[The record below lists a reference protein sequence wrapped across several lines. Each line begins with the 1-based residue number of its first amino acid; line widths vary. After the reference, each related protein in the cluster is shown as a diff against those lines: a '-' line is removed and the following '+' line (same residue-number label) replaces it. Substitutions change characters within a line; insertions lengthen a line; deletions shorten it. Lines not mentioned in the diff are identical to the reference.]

1 MALNKTEE
9 KIYELLKEKA
19 TSHNE
24 EGTFCVY
31 PRKELAFDCGVN
43 EKTVQRTLNELE
55 RQFYIFRKR
64 QGNGQTQKIYII
76 TQNVP
81 PAVRGDDFSPENVL
95 SAVRV
100 GDFSPENV
108 PSAVRVD
115 DFSPE
120 NVPPAVRGGD
130 FSPENV
136 PSAVRVDDFL
146 PENVPPAVRV
156 DDFSPENDTSTS
168 CVNNFTPE
176 KVRETLPQL
185 ATIIPQKHLIPNN
198 KLANS
203 LTKDIIG
210 GGLIELDVGRKKD
223 DILTRCILNYEGDN
237 VKLTSRRSFTEYDR
251 QVADAVTSLYEYGNK
266 SHIITAATVYR
277 AMVHAT
283 ETETPSPQ
291 QIEAV
296 TQSLDKLR
304 FVRVQIDC
312 TEELMRRNIDLNG
325 SQITAGKID
334 TYLLTLDKMEIIAGG
349 QKVVAYKVIK
359 TPILYEYS
367 RLTGQV
373 ITVPAALLDIR
384 DKTGAKIPNTERRIA
399 IKGYLMRRIS
409 IMKGQNSKNQSC
421 HILYDSLYNEV
432 CSTEPTQKEKRLI
445 RDYIPCVLEY
455 WKSEKFIKDYEEL
468 THGKKKIGIEI
479 KI

>member
-1 MALNKTEE
+1 MKKDILTTADTEALHNYLQEIEEINKNEPKNVSSEIWENWNKERLQIESKYHNTIIKALRCALHNMGTEE
-9 KIYELLKEKA
+9 
-19 TSHNE
+19 
-24 EGTFCVY
+24 
-31 PRKELAFDCGVN
+31 
-43 EKTVQRTLNELE
+43 
-55 RQFYIFRKR
+55 
-64 QGNGQTQKIYII
+64 QKIIDLI
-76 TQNVP
+76 K
-81 PAVRGDDFSPENVL
+81 EI
-95 SAVRV
+95 V
-100 GDFSPENV
+100 GDNV
-108 PSAVRVD
+108 SDITSEQVR
-115 DFSPE
+115 
-120 NVPPAVRGGD
+120 A
-130 FSPENV
+130 
-136 PSAVRVDDFL
+136 A
-146 PENVPPAVRV
+146 
-156 DDFSPENDTSTS
+156 
-168 CVNNFTPE
+168 
-176 KVRETLPQL
+176 LPQL
-185 ATIIPQKHLIPNN
+185 ASIIPQKHLIPNN

-210 GGLIELDVGRKKD
+210 AGLIELDVGRKKD
-223 DILTRCILNYEGDN
+223 DILTRCILSYEGDN

-251 QVADAVTSLYEYGNK
+251 QVADAVTSLYEYGDK

-291 QIEAV
+291 QTEAV

-334 TYLLTLDKMEIIAGG
+334 TYLLTLDKMEVIAGG

-409 IMKGQNSKNQSC
+409 IMKSQNSKKQSR
-421 HILYDSLYNEV
+421 HIIFESLYNEIGDANEL
-432 CSTEPTQKEKRLI
+432 SRRDQQLI
-445 RDYIPCVLEY
+445 REYVSLVLDN
-455 WKSEKFIKDYEEL
+455 WKREEFIKDYEEL
-468 THGKKKIGIEI
+468 TKGKKKIGVEI
-479 KI
+479 QV

>member
-1 MALNKTEE
+1 MKKNMLTTADTEALHNYLQEIEEINKNEPKNVSSEIWENWNKERLQIESKYHSTIIKALRCALHNIGTEE
-9 KIYELLKEKA
+9 
-19 TSHNE
+19 
-24 EGTFCVY
+24 
-31 PRKELAFDCGVN
+31 
-43 EKTVQRTLNELE
+43 
-55 RQFYIFRKR
+55 
-64 QGNGQTQKIYII
+64 QKIIDLI
-76 TQNVP
+76 T
-81 PAVRGDDFSPENVL
+81 EI
-95 SAVRV
+95 V
-100 GDFSPENV
+100 GDNV
-108 PSAVRVD
+108 SDITSEQVR
-115 DFSPE
+115 
-120 NVPPAVRGGD
+120 A
-130 FSPENV
+130 
-136 PSAVRVDDFL
+136 A
-146 PENVPPAVRV
+146 
-156 DDFSPENDTSTS
+156 
-168 CVNNFTPE
+168 
-176 KVRETLPQL
+176 LPQL
-185 ATIIPQKHLIPNN
+185 ASIIPQKHLIPNN

-210 GGLIELDVGRKKD
+210 AGLIELDVGRKKD
-223 DILTRCILNYEGDN
+223 DILTRCILSYEGDN

-251 QVADAVTSLYEYGNK
+251 QVADAVTSLYEYGDK

-334 TYLLTLDKMEIIAGG
+334 TYLLTLDKMEVIAGG

-409 IMKGQNSKNQSC
+409 IMKSQNGKNQSR
-421 HILYDSLYNEV
+421 HIIFESLYNEI
-432 CSTEPTQKEKRLI
+432 CDANELSRRDQQLI
-445 RDYIPCVLEY
+445 REYVSLVLDN
-455 WKSEKFIKDYEEL
+455 WKREEFIKDYEEL
-468 THGKKKIGIEI
+468 TKGKKKIGVEI

>member
-1 MALNKTEE
+1 MKKNMLTTADTEALHNYLQEIEEINKNEPKNVSSEIWENWNKERLQIESKYHSTIIKALRCALHNIGTEE
-9 KIYELLKEKA
+9 
-19 TSHNE
+19 
-24 EGTFCVY
+24 
-31 PRKELAFDCGVN
+31 
-43 EKTVQRTLNELE
+43 
-55 RQFYIFRKR
+55 
-64 QGNGQTQKIYII
+64 QKIIDLI
-76 TQNVP
+76 K
-81 PAVRGDDFSPENVL
+81 EI
-95 SAVRV
+95 V
-100 GDFSPENV
+100 GDNV
-108 PSAVRVD
+108 SDITSEQVR
-115 DFSPE
+115 
-120 NVPPAVRGGD
+120 A
-130 FSPENV
+130 
-136 PSAVRVDDFL
+136 A
-146 PENVPPAVRV
+146 
-156 DDFSPENDTSTS
+156 
-168 CVNNFTPE
+168 
-176 KVRETLPQL
+176 LPQL
-185 ATIIPQKHLIPNN
+185 ASIIPQKHLIPNN

-210 GGLIELDVGRKKD
+210 AGLIELDVGRKKD
-223 DILTRCILNYEGDN
+223 DILTRCILSYEGDN

-251 QVADAVTSLYEYGNK
+251 QVADAVTSLYEYGDK

-334 TYLLTLDKMEIIAGG
+334 TYLLTLDKMEVIAGG

>member
-1 MALNKTEE
+1 MKKNMLTTADTEALHNYLQEIEEINKNEPKNVSSEIWENWNKERLQIESKYHSTIIKALRCALHNIGTEE
-9 KIYELLKEKA
+9 
-19 TSHNE
+19 
-24 EGTFCVY
+24 
-31 PRKELAFDCGVN
+31 
-43 EKTVQRTLNELE
+43 
-55 RQFYIFRKR
+55 
-64 QGNGQTQKIYII
+64 QKIIDLI
-76 TQNVP
+76 K
-81 PAVRGDDFSPENVL
+81 EI
-95 SAVRV
+95 V
-100 GDFSPENV
+100 GDNV
-108 PSAVRVD
+108 SDITSEQVR
-115 DFSPE
+115 
-120 NVPPAVRGGD
+120 A
-130 FSPENV
+130 
-136 PSAVRVDDFL
+136 A
-146 PENVPPAVRV
+146 
-156 DDFSPENDTSTS
+156 
-168 CVNNFTPE
+168 
-176 KVRETLPQL
+176 LPQL
-185 ATIIPQKHLIPNN
+185 ASIIPQKHLIPNN

-210 GGLIELDVGRKKD
+210 AGLIELDVGRKKD
-223 DILTRCILNYEGDN
+223 DILTRCILSYEGDN

-251 QVADAVTSLYEYGNK
+251 QVADAVTSLYEYGDK

-384 DKTGAKIPNTERRIA
+384 DKTGTKIPNTERRIA

>member
-1 MALNKTEE
+1 MKKNMLTTADTEALHNYLQEIEEINKNEPKNVSSEIWENWNKERLQIESKYHSTIIKALRCALHNIGTEE
-9 KIYELLKEKA
+9 
-19 TSHNE
+19 
-24 EGTFCVY
+24 
-31 PRKELAFDCGVN
+31 
-43 EKTVQRTLNELE
+43 
-55 RQFYIFRKR
+55 
-64 QGNGQTQKIYII
+64 QKIIDLI
-76 TQNVP
+76 K
-81 PAVRGDDFSPENVL
+81 EI
-95 SAVRV
+95 V
-100 GDFSPENV
+100 GDNV
-108 PSAVRVD
+108 SDIMSEQVR
-115 DFSPE
+115 
-120 NVPPAVRGGD
+120 A
-130 FSPENV
+130 
-136 PSAVRVDDFL
+136 A
-146 PENVPPAVRV
+146 
-156 DDFSPENDTSTS
+156 
-168 CVNNFTPE
+168 
-176 KVRETLPQL
+176 LPQL
-185 ATIIPQKHLIPNN
+185 ASIIPQKHLIPNN

-210 GGLIELDVGRKKD
+210 AGLIELDVGRKKD
-223 DILTRCILNYEGDN
+223 DILTRCILSYEGDN

-251 QVADAVTSLYEYGNK
+251 QVADAVTSLYEYGDK

-445 RDYIPCVLEY
+445 RDYIPYVLEY

>member
-1 MALNKTEE
+1 MKKNMLTTADTEALHNYLQEIEEINKNEPKNVSSEIWENWNKERLQIESKYHSTIIKALRCALHNIGTEE
-9 KIYELLKEKA
+9 
-19 TSHNE
+19 
-24 EGTFCVY
+24 
-31 PRKELAFDCGVN
+31 
-43 EKTVQRTLNELE
+43 
-55 RQFYIFRKR
+55 
-64 QGNGQTQKIYII
+64 QKIIDLI
-76 TQNVP
+76 K
-81 PAVRGDDFSPENVL
+81 EI
-95 SAVRV
+95 V
-100 GDFSPENV
+100 GDNV
-108 PSAVRVD
+108 SDIMSEQVR
-115 DFSPE
+115 
-120 NVPPAVRGGD
+120 A
-130 FSPENV
+130 
-136 PSAVRVDDFL
+136 A
-146 PENVPPAVRV
+146 
-156 DDFSPENDTSTS
+156 
-168 CVNNFTPE
+168 
-176 KVRETLPQL
+176 LPQL
-185 ATIIPQKHLIPNN
+185 ASIIPQKHLIPNN

-210 GGLIELDVGRKKD
+210 AGLIELDVGRKKD
-223 DILTRCILNYEGDN
+223 DILTRCILSYEGDN

-251 QVADAVTSLYEYGNK
+251 QVADAVTSLYEYGDK

-334 TYLLTLDKMEIIAGG
+334 TYLLTLDKMEVIAGG

-445 RDYIPCVLEY
+445 RDYIPYVLEY